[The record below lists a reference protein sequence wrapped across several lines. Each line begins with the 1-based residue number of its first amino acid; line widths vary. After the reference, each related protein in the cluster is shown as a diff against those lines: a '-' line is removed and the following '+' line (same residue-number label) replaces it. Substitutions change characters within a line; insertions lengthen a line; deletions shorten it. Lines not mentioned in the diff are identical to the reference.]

1 MESDMM
7 AARSATFYDH
17 LCDDAATGVSD
28 RSAAGAPADARRASD
43 MPGDAAAD
51 GRRPPRT
58 IPRSATAREAQDV
71 APPER
76 HAQRLIRR
84 NMKSMQ
90 RNPLLRNICYL
101 LAVDEHRNFTRAAEA
116 LSISQSALSQKI
128 RQLEDELGAQ
138 LFDRSGRVVQLT
150 DFGGVYLEYARRA
163 HSDLLTAQRALN
175 DVHDLSRGQLRIG
188 FTPTFTEYLIAPVIE
203 HFHERY
209 PGIVI
214 EMTEMSLDAVET
226 ALGDD
231 QVDLAFGFVDVRS
244 DEIEAEALFPERL
257 MLVAG
262 DTHPLTAQRDPI
274 TPDQL
279 AETPLALLTTSFV
292 SRFYIDSYFQSY
304 DMKPNVALQANSIS
318 AVLKIVRRGKI
329 ATILPG
335 TIEFEHRDLQYVP
348 LDPPFPVRT
357 VALLRRKGAYRTVA
371 STAFAESVRALLD
384 NGSLS
389 SLRTMTKR
397 DDS

>member
-1 MESDMM
+1 MTESDMM
-7 AARSATFYDH
+7 TVQLAKFYDH
-17 LCDDAATGVSD
+17 RCDAANGPSD
-28 RSAAGAPADARRASD
+28 RGAVDAPVSTPDPYAPRPLRR
-43 MPGDAAAD
+43 
-51 GRRPPRT
+51 T
-58 IPRSATAREAQDV
+58 
-71 APPER
+71 
-76 HAQRLIRR
+76 
-84 NMKSMQ
+84 MKPTQ
-90 RNPLLRNICYL
+90 RNPLLRNINYL

-116 LSISQSALSQKI
+116 LSISQSALSQKV

-150 DFGGVYLEYARRA
+150 DFGSVYLDFARRA

-203 HFHERY
+203 HFHEQY
-209 PGIVI
+209 PGVVI

-226 ALGDD
+226 ALCDD

-244 DEIEAEALFPERL
+244 DDIEAQTLFTERL
-257 MLVAG
+257 MLVVG
-262 DTHPLTAQRDPI
+262 DRHPLTALHDPI
-274 TPDQL
+274 TPSQL
-279 AETPLALLTTSFV
+279 AQTPLALLTTSFV

-304 DMKPNVALQANSIS
+304 AMEPNVALQANSIS
-318 AVLKIVRRGKI
+318 AVLKVVRRGKI

-335 TIEFEHRDLQYVP
+335 TIAFEHRDLKYIP

-371 STAFAESVRALLD
+371 STAFSESVLALLK

-389 SLRTMTKR
+389 PLRTMTNR
-397 DDS
+397 DAS

>member
-1 MESDMM
+1 MEPDMM
-7 AARSATFYDH
+7 TAPGATFYDH
-17 LCDDAATGVSD
+17 RYDAAGAPECGGRAD
-28 RSAAGAPADARRASD
+28 APADARGASAATAAVMTD
-43 MPGDAAAD
+43 DA
-51 GRRPPRT
+51 RRPRPF
-58 IPRSATAREAQDV
+58 PPSAEARDTQDV
-71 APPER
+71 ASPEK

-150 DFGGVYLEYARRA
+150 DFGSVYLEYARRA
-163 HSDLLTAQRALN
+163 HSDLLTAQRALH

-203 HFHERY
+203 HFHGRY

-244 DEIEAEALFPERL
+244 DEIEAQALFPERL
-257 MLVAG
+257 MLVVG

-274 TPDQL
+274 TPSQL

-371 STAFAESVRALLD
+371 ATAFAASVRALLD
-384 NGSLS
+384 DGSLS
-389 SLRTMTKR
+389 ALRTMTKR